1 MATSSATRAPTDG
14 PSPGLIQPVASAIA
28 PDAEHPMNHAT
39 ITPVSASRRPVRHW
53 LLLAVAAVIV
63 ALAWLKPL
71 DRGAETH
78 VKAGLKRALATFAVA
93 RTINGVVSV
102 AQETGVA
109 VQPGGVGMTF
119 APGQLLDPVNDLV
132 EQVSSVML
140 AVSVSFGIQ
149 LLLLHLGG
157 SALVSAVL
165 TAAVLGCAMLW
176 WWRTPV
182 PRWVWR
188 LLAAM
193 LLVRF
198 AVPLAASGSELA
210 YQYAMADEYAAAQG
224 QLEGA
229 GAAAGP
235 ASPASGAQVP
245 SSAPATQSFWE
256 ILKSVPKWDESKD
269 DVQER
274 SRIEQL
280 KARLDNAVEHL
291 LRLVAI
297 FVVQTVLLPLLLV
310 GLLGRSLSVL
320 LVPRAPA

>member
-1 MATSSATRAPTDG
+1 MR
-14 PSPGLIQPVASAIA
+14 
-28 PDAEHPMNHAT
+28 HAT
-39 ITPVSASRRPVRHW
+39 ATQEPGTGRRARHW
-53 LLLAVAAVIV
+53 LLLAAAAVIV

-78 VKAGLKRALATFAVA
+78 VKAGLKRALATYAVA

-157 SALVSAVL
+157 SAFVSSVL
-165 TAAVLGCAMLW
+165 TAAVLACAILW
-176 WWRTPV
+176 WRRMAV
-182 PRWVWR
+182 PRWAWR
-188 LLAAM
+188 LVAAM

-198 AVPLAASGSELA
+198 AVPFAASGSELA
-210 YQYAMADEYAAAQG
+210 YRYAMADEYAAAQD

-229 GAAAGP
+229 GVAASP
-235 ASPASGAQVP
+235 ESPASAGQGR
-245 SSAPATQSFWE
+245 STAPPTQSLWE
-256 ILKSVPKWDESKD
+256 ILKSVPKWGESKD

-280 KARLDNAVEHL
+280 KARLDNAIEHL

-297 FVVQTVLLPLLLV
+297 FVVQTVLLPLLFV

>member
-1 MATSSATRAPTDG
+1 MLHLRHTIRPGSGDG
-14 PSPGLIQPVASAIA
+14 L
-28 PDAEHPMNHAT
+28 
-39 ITPVSASRRPVRHW
+39 PVRQW
-53 LLLAVAAVIV
+53 LLLAAALVVI
-63 ALAWLKPL
+63 ALAWMKPL
-71 DRGAETH
+71 DQGAEDH
-78 VKAGLKRALATFAVA
+78 LKSGLKRALATYAVA
-93 RTINGVVSV
+93 RTINGIVSV

-157 SALVSAVL
+157 SALVSLVL
-165 TAAVLGCAMLW
+165 TAALLACALLW
-176 WWRTPV
+176 WRRTTV
-182 PRWVWR
+182 PRWAWR

-235 ASPASGAQVP
+235 ASPASGAQGPAAVP
-245 SSAPATQSFWE
+245 AAPGLWE
-256 ILKSVPKWDESKD
+256 ILKSVPKWGESKD

-297 FVVQTVLLPLLLV
+297 FVVQTVLLPLLFV

-320 LVPRAPA
+320 LVPRAPAR

>member
-1 MATSSATRAPTDG
+1 
-14 PSPGLIQPVASAIA
+14 
-28 PDAEHPMNHAT
+28 
-39 ITPVSASRRPVRHW
+39 
-53 LLLAVAAVIV
+53 
-63 ALAWLKPL
+63 
-71 DRGAETH
+71 
-78 VKAGLKRALATFAVA
+78 
-93 RTINGVVSV
+93 
-102 AQETGVA
+102 
-109 VQPGGVGMTF
+109 
-119 APGQLLDPVNDLV
+119 
-132 EQVSSVML
+132 ML

-157 SALVSAVL
+157 SALVSFVL
-165 TAAVLGCAMLW
+165 TAAVLVCAILW
-176 WWRTPV
+176 WRRSPV
-182 PRWVWR
+182 PRWAWR

-224 QLEGA
+224 QLEGT
-229 GAAAGP
+229 GVAAAP
-235 ASPASGAQVP
+235 ASPASGAQGP
-245 SSAPATQSFWE
+245 STAPATRSLWD
-256 ILKSVPKWDESKD
+256 ILKSVPSWGESKD

-297 FVVQTVLLPLLLV
+297 FVVQTVLLPLLFI

-320 LVPRAPA
+320 LVPRARARI